1 MVTQQSQIKVN
12 LPVQLKYFLELKAGK
27 FGMPMAGY
35 IKQLYSPGCFQTRIS
50 RFFASEKTEKHTN
63 KYKRKKKGKL
73 ITKFKKMSK
82 TLDFSLPH
90 R

>member
-1 MVTQQSQIKVN
+1 MITQQSQIKVN

-35 IKQLYSPGCFQTRIS
+35 IKYLILQDVSKQEYPIFL
-50 RFFASEKTEKHTN
+50 ASEKTEKA
-63 KYKRKKKGKL
+63 YKQAQKEEQKGKL
-73 ITKFKKMSK
+73 TK
-82 TLDFSLPH
+82 LDDLNILFEN